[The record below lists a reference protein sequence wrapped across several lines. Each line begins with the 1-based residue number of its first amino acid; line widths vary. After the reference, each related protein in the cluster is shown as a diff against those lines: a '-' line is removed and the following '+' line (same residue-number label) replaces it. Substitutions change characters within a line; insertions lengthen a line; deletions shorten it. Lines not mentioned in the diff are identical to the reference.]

1 MYAKIG
7 QKKTSAVRQ
16 AKSYAVVAAVV
27 AAWLTLFGGLI
38 SSVNDP
44 VPLPQAIE
52 KVLSTPTPAQPAHTL
67 VAAVRR

>member
-16 AKSYAVVAAVV
+16 AKSFAVVAAVI

-38 SSVNDP
+38 SSINGP
-44 VPLPQAIE
+44 VPLPKAIE
-52 KVLSTPTPAQPAHTL
+52 KVLSTPTPAQPARTL